1 MTPELVLLRK
11 KLEVLGD
18 LVDELELELVEDP
31 QWAAPSDTSNLNA
44 DDRANPDTMANVEAI
59 AATNKLIAWFGRDME
74 GFVGLWRGTDQV
86 ALAKAPIVRLNSE
99 GQYALV
105 ASSIGDY
112 LCIAASNDDFDENRK
127 MVTKAGLAVSGSP
140 DEIWEAI
147 EDYDSP
153 NDYRLQLYNAQR
165 KQRGLPPIS
174 G

>member
-11 KLEVLGD
+11 KMEVLGD

-31 QWAAPSDTSNLNA
+31 QWAEPSDTSYLNA
-44 DDRANPDTMANVEAI
+44 DDRANPDTMANVEAM
-59 AATNKLIAWFGRDME
+59 AQTNKLIAWFGRDME
-74 GFVGLWRGTDQV
+74 GFVGLWRGADQV
-86 ALAKAPIVRLNSE
+86 ALAKAPIVRLDTE
-99 GQYALV
+99 GQYELV

-153 NDYRLQLYNAQR
+153 NEYRRHLYNAQR

>member
-31 QWAAPSDTSNLNA
+31 QWAEPSDTSYLNA
-44 DDRANPDTMANVEAI
+44 DDRANPDIMANVEAM
-59 AATNKLIAWFGRDME
+59 AETNKLIAWFGRDME
-74 GFVGLWRGTDQV
+74 GFVGLWRGADQV
-86 ALAKAPIVRLNSE
+86 ALAKAPIVRLDTE
-99 GQYALV
+99 GQYELV

-112 LCIAASNDDFDENRK
+112 LCIAASDDDFDENRK

-153 NDYRLQLYNAQR
+153 NDYRHQLYNAQR

>member
-31 QWAAPSDTSNLNA
+31 QWAEPSDTSYLNA
-44 DDRANPDTMANVEAI
+44 DDRANPDTMANVEAM
-59 AATNKLIAWFGRDME
+59 AETNKLIAWFGRDME

-86 ALAKAPIVRLNSE
+86 ALAKAPIVRLNTE
-99 GQYALV
+99 GQYELV

-153 NDYRLQLYNAQR
+153 NDYRIQLYNAQR